1 MEQISSNTVEKNS
14 DIATPKITRLFFSFL
29 RLGLTAFGGPAM
41 VAYIRELSVEKNNW
55 LSKASFRHGV
65 AICQSIPGATA
76 MQAAAYA
83 GLRAAGGAG
92 AVAAYVGFGLP
103 AFVLMVVLSAVYGRV
118 HDLASVI
125 SAFKGLQLIVIAL
138 VANATINFGRSSI
151 KKWQDFVLAAGAAA
165 ILVMHGSPVSVIL
178 ASALL
183 GLILYPSENSLKDK
197 SSSNSDRDALHLT
210 ENGKNST
217 WKQNLATPLIL
228 LLLVGLGLTGLFFF
242 NHKLFDLSALMLKVD
257 LFAFGGGYASVPLM
271 LHEVVGVRHWMDS
284 KIFMDGIALGQVTPG
299 PIVITATFVGY
310 LIAGI
315 PGALIGTLSIF
326 TPSLIIL
333 TAVVPYFDKVKDNIL
348 FQKGLRGV
356 LASFVGLLLAVT
368 IQFSMAIHWDIY
380 PVLIAL
386 AAFTALRL
394 KQDILWVVIIGA
406 AIAALIL

>member
-1 MEQISSNTVEKNS
+1 MKQTDRNIKNNP
-14 DIATPKITRLFFSFL
+14 DIETPTITKVFFSFF
-29 RLGLTAFGGPAM
+29 RLGLAAFGGPAM
-41 VAYIRELSVEKNNW
+41 VAYIRELSVEKNKW
-55 LSKASFRHGV
+55 LSKASFRQGV

-92 AVAAYVGFGLP
+92 AVAAFVGFGLP
-103 AFVLMVVLSAVYGRV
+103 AFVLMVVLSALYGRV

-165 ILVMHGSPVSVIL
+165 ILVMHGSPVEVIL
-178 ASALL
+178 ASALI
-183 GLILYPSENSLKDK
+183 GLVLYPSEHSLKDDP
-197 SSSNSDRDALHLT
+197 SSNNDKNGYDLT
-210 ENGKNST
+210 ENGKSPT
-217 WKQNLATPLIL
+217 WKQNLVTPLIL
-228 LLLVGLGLTGLFFF
+228 LMLVGLGLTGLFFL

-271 LHEVVGVRHWMDS
+271 LHEVVGIRHWMDS
-284 KIFMDGIALGQVTPG
+284 RVFMDGIALGQVTPG

-333 TAVVPYFDKVKDNIL
+333 TAVVPYFDRVKNNIL

-406 AIAALIL
+406 AVAALIL

>member
-1 MEQISSNTVEKNS
+1 VEQVRKNIENNP
-14 DIATPKITRLFFSFL
+14 DVATPKITKVFFSFF
-29 RLGLTAFGGPAM
+29 RLGLAAFGGPAM
-41 VAYIRELSVEKNNW
+41 VAYIRELSVEKHKW
-55 LSKASFRHGV
+55 LSKTSFRHGV

-92 AVAAYVGFGLP
+92 AVAAFVGFGLP
-103 AFVLMVVLSAVYGRV
+103 AFVLMVVLSALYGRV

-165 ILVMHGSPVSVIL
+165 ILVMHGSPVAVIL
-178 ASALL
+178 ASALI
-183 GLILYPSENSLKDK
+183 GLVLYPSEHSLKDNP
-197 SSSNSDRDALHLT
+197 SSNTDEDAYGLT
-210 ENGKNST
+210 ENGKNPT

-242 NHKLFDLSALMLKVD
+242 DHKLFDLSALMLKVD

-271 LHEVVGVRHWMDS
+271 LHEVVGVRHWMNS
-284 KIFMDGIALGQVTPG
+284 RVFMDGIALGQVTPG

-310 LIAGI
+310 FIAGI

-333 TAVVPYFDKVKDNIL
+333 TAVVPYFDRVKDNIL